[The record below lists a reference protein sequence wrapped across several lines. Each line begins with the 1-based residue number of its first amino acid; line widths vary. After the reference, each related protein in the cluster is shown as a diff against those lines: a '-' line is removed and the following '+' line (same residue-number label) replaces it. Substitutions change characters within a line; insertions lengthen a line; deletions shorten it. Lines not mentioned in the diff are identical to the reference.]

1 MENISHKLTNDRVKN
16 CLVFFLLFEM
26 FKADEWH
33 SLGWM
38 NFLNCYTYLDEE
50 KELAEAVKIDFVAYI
65 ILKKWGHYYNCLQ
78 RL

>member
-1 MENISHKLTNDRVKN
+1 
-16 CLVFFLLFEM
+16 M